1 MELLRGTI
9 ALHPFRLLFLFL
21 LFLLKAKL
29 DKGYGF

>member
-9 ALHPFRLLFLFL
+9 ALHPFQL

-29 DKGYGF
+29 DKSYGF